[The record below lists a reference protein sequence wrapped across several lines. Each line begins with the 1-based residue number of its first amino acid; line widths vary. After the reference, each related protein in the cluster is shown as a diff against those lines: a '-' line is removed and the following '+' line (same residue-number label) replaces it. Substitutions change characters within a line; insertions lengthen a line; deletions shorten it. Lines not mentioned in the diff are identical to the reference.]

1 MVFPNISDEL
11 MRMALRELEQAS
23 YHHEQWSEKLHGT
36 LVCRAVPDMTDLE
49 PDAHCL
55 CRFGQW
61 YYHTGSIALRNHP
74 GFQEIGAEHERM
86 HRCAAHLLRSSRDGG
101 VVARAD
107 YERFVGALKRMTLEM
122 SNLREELQ
130 RALFNLD
137 PLTGAPSRIGMLIAL
152 REQQEYVRRSH
163 ACVVAMLDLDHFK
176 SINDNY
182 GHMVG
187 DTVLVEVARWIM
199 AHLRPYDKIYRY
211 GGEEFLIC
219 LPETDAATGYDI
231 LKRFIAGIAALPFA
245 VEGKDGFRVTASVGL
260 ADLGAHMPVERSIER
275 ADRALYLAKG
285 QGRNRVVSWDAS
297 MDEMPAERER
307 SA

>member
-1 MVFPNISDEL
+1 MVIPNISDEF
-11 MRMALRELEQAS
+11 MRIALRELEQAS
-23 YHHEQWSEKLHGT
+23 YHHEQWAEKLHGT
-36 LVCRAVPDMTDLE
+36 LICRAVPDEADLGG
-49 PDAHCL
+49 DAHCR

-61 YYHTGSIALRNHP
+61 YYQTGSIALKNHP
-74 GFQEIGAEHERM
+74 GFHEIGIEHERM
-86 HRCAAHLLRSSRDGG
+86 HKCAAHLLRSSTDGG

-107 YERFVGALKRMTLEM
+107 YERFVGALKRMNLEM
-122 SNLREELQ
+122 SNVRDELQ

-137 PLTGAPSRIGMLIAL
+137 PLTGAPSRIGMLTAL

-163 ACVVAMLDLDHFK
+163 DCVVAMLDLDHFK

-187 DTVLVEVARWIM
+187 DKVLVEVARWVM

-219 LPETDAATGYDI
+219 LPETDVATGRDI
-231 LKRFIAGIAALPFA
+231 LNRFIEGVAALPFS
-245 VEGKDGFRVTASVGL
+245 VEGKDGFSVTASVGL
-260 ADLGAHMPVERSIER
+260 ADLVPQQPVERTIER
-275 ADRALYLAKG
+275 ADRALYLAKA
-285 QGRNRVVSWDAS
+285 QGRNQVVTWDAS
-297 MDEMPAERER
+297 MDEMPMLREK

>member
-1 MVFPNISDEL
+1 MVFPNISDEV

-23 YHHEQWSEKLHGT
+23 YHHEQWAEKLHGT
-36 LVCRAVPDMTDLE
+36 LVCRAVPDDSDLG
-49 PDAHCL
+49 PDAHCR

-61 YYHTGSIALRNHP
+61 YYQTGSTALKNHP
-74 GFQEIGAEHERM
+74 GFQEIGVEHERM
-86 HRCAAHLLRSSRDGG
+86 HKCAAHLLRSSTEGG

-107 YERFVGALKRMTLEM
+107 YERFVGALKRMNLEM
-122 SNLREELQ
+122 SNVREELH

-137 PLTGAPSRIGMLIAL
+137 PLTGAPSRIGMLTAL

-163 ACVVAMLDLDHFK
+163 DCVVAMLDLDHFK

-187 DTVLVEVARWIM
+187 DKVLVDVARWVM
-199 AHLRPYDKIYRY
+199 GHLRPYDKLYRY

-219 LPETDAATGYDI
+219 LPETDATTGDDI
-231 LKRFIAGIAALPFA
+231 LNRFIEGIAALPFK
-245 VEGKDGFRVTASVGL
+245 VEGKDSFRVTASVGL
-260 ADLGAHMPVERSIER
+260 TDLGAYTPVERSIER
-275 ADRALYLAKG
+275 ADRALYLAKRL
-285 QGRNRVVSWDAS
+285 GRNRVVVWDAS
-297 MDEMPAERER
+297 IDEMPAERER